1 MSRLRVR
8 YVTIFVFPPPAKGK
22 APIVSTSPERLV
34 ARPGD
39 AIEWTI
45 VNASG
50 VPGKV
55 TLGWKKD
62 NPLKGT
68 TGEPFDRRVRDSVRP
83 RTKDGVY
90 KYSVLLNGEVVFD
103 PDIEIMS

>member
-8 YVTIFVFPPPAKGK
+8 YATIFVFPPPARGK
-22 APIVSTSPERLV
+22 APVVTTSPERLV
-34 ARPGD
+34 VRPGD

-50 VPGKV
+50 APGRV
-55 TLGWKKD
+55 TLAWKKD

-68 TGEPFDRRVRDSVRP
+68 TGEPFDRRVRDFVKP
-83 RTKDGVY
+83 KAKDGVY
-90 KYSVLLNGEVVFD
+90 QYSVLIDGKVVFD
-103 PDIEIMS
+103 PDLEIMS

>member
-8 YVTIFVFPPPAKGK
+8 YVTVFVFPPPAKGK

-34 ARPGD
+34 ARAGD

-50 VPGKV
+50 LAGR
-55 TLGWKKD
+55 LSLSWKD
-62 NPLKGT
+62 NNPLKGT
-68 TGEPFDRRVRDSVRP
+68 SGEPFERRVRDFVRS
-83 RTKDGVY
+83 RVKEGVY
-90 KYSVLLNGEVVFD
+90 KYSVLLDGKVVFD